1 MSAIDPISADRLFG
15 WRHAF
20 DHPVTI
26 AILAG
31 IVAILIVAP
40 IVFTVLSRAGIID
53 EKLRCEL
60 WVRYYAWVVM
70 VPVLGVPVLLGAAW
84 TMAAVTLLSLFCYRE
99 YARATG
105 LFREK
110 FISLLVV
117 LGILALS
124 FATFDHWYDLF
135 TALIPL
141 TTGSI
146 AALAV

>member
-1 MSAIDPISADRLFG
+1 MACATWSWL
-15 WRHAF
+15 
-20 DHPVTI
+20 
-26 AILAG
+26 
-31 IVAILIVAP
+31 
-40 IVFTVLSRAGIID
+40 VL
-53 EKLRCEL
+53 
-60 WVRYYAWVVM
+60 

-124 FATFDHWYDLF
+124 LRDLRPLVRPVR
-135 TALIPL
+135 AL
-141 TTGSI
+141 
-146 AALAV
+146 